1 MRYRITVTIDDRDYT
16 LTSAENDGYIEKV
29 AEYVDQQIENVR
41 DAARASAIDAATM
54 AAMNIADN
62 YFHERGAAENLRRQ
76 LKEVLDE
83 TANLKREISDLKREN
98 FRLSQGK

>member
-1 MRYRITVTIDDRDYT
+1 MRYRITVTIDDRNYT
-16 LTSAENDGYIEKV
+16 LTSEENDGYIEKV
-29 AEYVDQQIENVR
+29 AEYVDNQIENVR
-41 DAARASAIDAATM
+41 DMARASAIDAATM

-62 YFHERGAAENLRRQ
+62 YFHERSAAENLRRQ

-83 TANLKREISDLKREN
+83 TGSLKREISDLKREN